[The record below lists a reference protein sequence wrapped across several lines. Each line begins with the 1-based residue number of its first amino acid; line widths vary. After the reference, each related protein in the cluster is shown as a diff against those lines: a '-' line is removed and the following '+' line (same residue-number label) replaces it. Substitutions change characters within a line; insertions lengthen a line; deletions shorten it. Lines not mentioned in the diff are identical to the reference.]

1 MADPYLGMFES
12 SSSPLED
19 MTNLQNS
26 PYGSYGNQTPQ
37 SSDRLQHGS
46 SFSSFPNQNQSSGD
60 NNQQASLQHYVDPTM
75 PANNTSQGGFVPNS
89 QKLQHFNDPMLS
101 SSPGQAF
108 TSMQGDQ
115 QQQFTQLQNRS
126 VQQFGPRGAQMNM
139 SWRGP
144 QPSPSSSFPFMDQT
158 RPPSGMQ
165 QAAYR
170 GLFDYGYP
178 RANSPRLQHF
188 ADQQQAMNNAN
199 MSPVS
204 QASRLGQQQVP
215 SPNSGNMR
223 FSTPSPERSNAKQAQ
238 QTQQESPQ
246 SQLRHYPNMIDLNQ
260 QQQQQD
266 MTGMSP
272 TTSEASQPKPGQNY
286 PSPYY
291 GMKGNNV
298 PMNRDSP
305 GNGNVDPNM
314 YNSYNNPAML
324 GMERYGMGVDE
335 NAEGF
340 NPMAQVPG
348 YGQYPPGY
356 GVSSPQDLAQLKTSS
371 ILLQMQRHQ
380 QQIQQLRELPQQ
392 PPQVQGQIQQLQ
404 HQFQQLC
411 HAYMIQQQRMQ
422 QNYQVQTQNQMYMR
436 QLPQEKA
443 NRIAVEAMAKSAFQN
458 DPSMMMPQFPAFPG
472 NQRKVNGNNGMNPA
486 DKQTPF
492 KNSSEP
498 IQLGPSIVNKPVS
511 RLSR

>member
-1 MADPYLGMFES
+1 MADPYLGIFES
-12 SSSPLED
+12 ASSPMDD

-46 SFSSFPNQNQSSGD
+46 SFPSFPNQNSTASD
-60 NNQQASLQHYVDPTM
+60 NSQQQPSLQHFVDPM
-75 PANNTSQGGFVPNS
+75 SAPQGGFVQNS
-89 QKLQHFNDPMLS
+89 QKLQHFNDPLLS
-101 SSPGQAF
+101 SSPGQPFA
-108 TSMQGDQ
+108 SMQGDQ

-126 VQQFGPRGAQMNM
+126 IQQFGPRGSQMNM

-144 QPSPSSSFPFMDQT
+144 QPPPSSSYPFMDQT
-158 RPPSGMQ
+158 RPPSNMQ
-165 QAAYR
+165 QPPYR
-170 GLFDYGYP
+170 GLFEYGYP
-178 RANSPRLQHF
+178 RANSPRLQHYT
-188 ADQQQAMNNAN
+188 DQQQALNNAN
-199 MSPVS
+199 MSPAS

-215 SPNSGNMR
+215 SPNSNLR
-223 FSTPSPERSNAKQAQ
+223 FSTPSPERSNAKQPQ

-246 SQLRHYPNMIDLNQ
+246 PQLRHYPNMIDLNQ
-260 QQQQQD
+260 QQQD
-266 MTGMSP
+266 MAGMSP
-272 TTSEASQPKPGQNY
+272 SSVPTSGKDGNQAPKPGQNY
-286 PSPYY
+286 PPFY

-298 PMNRDSP
+298 PLSTESP
-305 GNGNVDPNM
+305 GNGNMDPNM
-314 YNSYNNPAML
+314 YNSFNNPAML
-324 GMERYGMGVDE
+324 GMDRYGMGMEE

-348 YGQYPPGY
+348 YQYQGY
-356 GVSSPQDLAQLKTSS
+356 GVSSPQNLAQLKTSS

-392 PPQVQGQIQQLQ
+392 PPQIQAQIQQLQ

-422 QNYQVQTQNQMYMR
+422 QNFQIQNQNQMFMR

-458 DPSMMMPQFPAFPG
+458 DPSMMVPQFPPLPG
-472 NQRKVNGNNGMNPA
+472 GQRKATNGNEMNA
-486 DKQTPF
+486 ERNLPF
-492 KNSSEP
+492 TNSTEQ